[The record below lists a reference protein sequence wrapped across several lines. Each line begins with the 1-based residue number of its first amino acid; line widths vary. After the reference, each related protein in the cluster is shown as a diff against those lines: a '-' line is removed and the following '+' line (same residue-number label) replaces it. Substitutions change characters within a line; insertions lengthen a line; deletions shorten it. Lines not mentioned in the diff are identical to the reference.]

1 MTRKKNQDS
10 SIAIIDKATD
20 SLDDTFFE
28 SNALETD
35 NISNIIRSH
44 GVIGI
49 DSALMPSVYEKT
61 DEDETEDDLQAPK
74 GISIDDPVRMYLR
87 EIGRIKLL
95 TADEEIDLARK
106 LLQAETKA
114 LLQKENLFKQT

>member
-35 NISNIIRSH
+35 NISNIIRNH

-49 DSALMPSVYEKT
+49 DSALTPSIYEKT
-61 DEDETEDDLQAPK
+61 DEDESEDELQAPK

-106 LLQAETKA
+106 
-114 LLQKENLFKQT
+114 